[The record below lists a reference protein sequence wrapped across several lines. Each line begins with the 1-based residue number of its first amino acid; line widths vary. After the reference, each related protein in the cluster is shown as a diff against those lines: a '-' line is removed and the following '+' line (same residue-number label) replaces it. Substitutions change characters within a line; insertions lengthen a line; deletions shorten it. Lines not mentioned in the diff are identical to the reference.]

1 MGENMQLE
9 DILIEENASIATA
22 VEQLEKVRCKVIYVV
37 TKGKLLGAI
46 SDGDVRRY
54 VLQKG
59 NVDLS
64 IDHIANYQPTFLL
77 RYEKEKIDE
86 IFSRTEIYSLPIIN
100 YNQEVVEIIFRDGR
114 RIRRKYDLK
123 CPVVMMAGG
132 KGTRLYPYTKIL
144 PKALIPIG
152 EIPISERIINNF
164 MDFGCTQFYM
174 IVNHKRNMIQAYY
187 ESIPRKYEV
196 KYIEEDKPLGT
207 GGGLYLLD
215 NQINQDFFLVNC
227 DIIVDVDYNE
237 IYSFHKEQ
245 RNFITIVAAK
255 YHHVIPYGVVDCD
268 DHNQYLD
275 ILEKPELNYLIST
288 GMYLVNDALI
298 KMMPH
303 DEAISF
309 PDLID
314 SFKKKGKKIGVYVV
328 EESAYMD
335 MGQLE
340 EMEKMKK
347 KLNV

>member
-1 MGENMQLE
+1 M
-9 DILIEENASIATA
+9 
-22 VEQLEKVRCKVIYVV
+22 
-37 TKGKLLGAI
+37 
-46 SDGDVRRY
+46 
-54 VLQKG
+54 
-59 NVDLS
+59 
-64 IDHIANYQPTFLL
+64 
-77 RYEKEKIDE
+77 
-86 IFSRTEIYSLPIIN
+86 
-100 YNQEVVEIIFRDGR
+100 
-114 RIRRKYDLK
+114 
-123 CPVVMMAGG
+123 
-132 KGTRLYPYTKIL
+132 
-144 PKALIPIG
+144 
-152 EIPISERIINNF
+152 
-164 MDFGCTQFYM
+164 
-174 IVNHKRNMIQAYY
+174 
-187 ESIPRKYEV
+187 
-196 KYIEEDKPLGT
+196 
-207 GGGLYLLD
+207 D

-314 SFKKKGKKIGVYVV
+314 SFKKEGKKIGVYVV